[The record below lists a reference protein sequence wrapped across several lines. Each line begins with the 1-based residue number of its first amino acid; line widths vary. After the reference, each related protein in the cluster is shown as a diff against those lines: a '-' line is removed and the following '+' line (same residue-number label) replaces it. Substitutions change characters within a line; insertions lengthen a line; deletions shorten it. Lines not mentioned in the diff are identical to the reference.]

1 MVGEEEGMKGRERK
15 GEMRIG
21 DDEKIPQNKES

>member
-1 MVGEEEGMKGRERK
+1 MVGEEEGTKGKERK